1 MKRISLSIMI
11 IMVAA
16 LALYVAPVALAV
28 GDTTAPVTTA
38 NAPSGWVNESTTVS
52 FLATDSESGVA
63 WTIYSVG
70 GGGWQTGTQVTI
82 VADLVNH
89 TTDGVHTIAYRSAD
103 NAGNVG
109 AIQTASVSIDTTA
122 PVALA
127 PLFTAIYSAGPPR
140 ITVGQTACLFSQA
153 NDAKTGSGTADVTIK
168 IRNSK
173 GTLVKTVRLA
183 DAQVNT
189 MLYPVFKWTMAAGA
203 YTYTVTATDAAGNV
217 QSRSASRSIRAYAN

>member
-1 MKRISLSIMI
+1 MKKFSLSIMI

-16 LALYVAPVALAV
+16 LALYGAPTALAFSANSLPS
-28 GDTTAPVTTA
+28 TTC
-38 NAPSGWVNESTTVS
+38 NAPIGWVNESTTVS

-63 WTIYSVG
+63 WTIYSVD

-103 NAGNVG
+103 NAGNVSD
-109 AIQTASVSIDTTA
+109 IQTCSVSIDTTA

-127 PLFTAIYSAGPPR
+127 PLFTPIYSAGAPR

-153 NDAKTGSGTADVTIK
+153 NDAKTGSGTADVMIR

-173 GTLVKTVRLA
+173 GTLVNTVRLS

-217 QSRSASRSIRAYAN
+217 QSKSASRSIRAYAN